1 MLMKNT
7 DSGYSICYWLDIS
20 DVIVDIGPGWEEFA
34 RENNAPELDV
44 RKVIGRNVIDFVSGD
59 VTRMYVRTILQS
71 ARLMRRPM
79 VRPYR
84 CDSPDQ
90 RRFMEM
96 RLTMEDSGLLCW
108 EHRMVRAEQ
117 LQRRMDFRP
126 AAGLHAAK
134 CVVRCSMC
142 NRLKSPA
149 GWAEPDQG
157 EMPQRCDDGSI
168 PVIYGICPTCQ
179 AMPLKPAGG
188 RGFPADSI

>member
-1 MLMKNT
+1 MEN
-7 DSGYSICYWLDIS
+7 SEPNYSICYWLDIS
-20 DVIVDIGPGWEEFA
+20 DVIVDIGAGWTEFA
-34 RENNAPELDV
+34 LENNAPELEV

-59 VTRMYVRTILQS
+59 VTKMYVRTILQS

-79 VRPYR
+79 HRSYR

-96 RLTMEDSGLLCW
+96 RLTMEDNGLLRW
-108 EHRMVRAEQ
+108 EHRMVRSENM
-117 LQRRMDFRP
+117 QRRMDFRP

-149 GWAEPDQG
+149 GWSEPDIG
-157 EMPQRCDDGSI
+157 PQPPTLGDGTI
-168 PVIYGICPTCQ
+168 PVIYGICPECLALPRKSASRT
-179 AMPLKPAGG
+179 A
-188 RGFPADSI
+188 